1 MTANRQSGRLP
12 TGRRDSEDDPSLVAD
27 SLAVCLYGEIIKP
40 RSHVGGVMATFG
52 FSTDREVK
60 ATPTVRKTDKTDDD
74 RQIYLSC
81 LALSTYLSGQ
91 RTVSAYNARL

>member
-1 MTANRQSGRLP
+1 
-12 TGRRDSEDDPSLVAD
+12 
-27 SLAVCLYGEIIKP
+27 
-40 RSHVGGVMATFG
+40 MATFG